1 MLSLRPRSDVAG
13 ERAIPVPPVP
23 ELPEDGLVMAAPNPH
38 EQAARDRKIFAII
51 AKLDQINRGPVHY
64 EETSKL
70 TEKEWGSIAK
80 LAGVNRPS
88 AKTVAEILAIL
99 QARAAR

>member
-1 MLSLRPRSDVAG
+1 
-13 ERAIPVPPVP
+13 
-23 ELPEDGLVMAAPNPH
+23 MADPF

-70 TEKEWGSIAK
+70 TEKEWGSISK
-80 LAGVNRPS
+80 LAWWPR
-88 AKTVAEILAIL
+88 L
-99 QARAAR
+99 Q

>member
-1 MLSLRPRSDVAG
+1 MGAFPGDVHVHLESFGVLLRQVQRGRRGAF
-13 ERAIPVPPVP
+13 
-23 ELPEDGLVMAAPNPH
+23 

-51 AKLDQINRGPVHY
+51 AKLDQINCGPVHY

-70 TEKEWGSIAK
+70 TEKEWASIAK

-99 QARAAR
+99 QARAVSK